1 MFRELRKSFDSYKD
15 SQSYGIILMKYIPF
29 FKLYTDYILN
39 AEVAQKFLKDLINT
53 DSGIG

>member
-1 MFRELRKSFDSYKD
+1 
-15 SQSYGIILMKYIPF
+15 MKYIPF

-53 DSGIG
+53 DVEIG